1 MIDSDSDEE
10 DTHHNS
16 HVTQFLT
23 YLNDSC
29 SRCRISYLVLTMKD
43 SINEAFD
50 PIELLKDMS
59 TQKKQERLSRIIEDV
74 LSGKIIDRS
83 DSHINSQNNT

>member
-1 MIDSDSDEE
+1 
-10 DTHHNS
+10 
-16 HVTQFLT
+16 
-23 YLNDSC
+23 
-29 SRCRISYLVLTMKD
+29 MKD

-50 PIELLKDMS
+50 PVELLKDMS

-83 DSHINSQNNT
+83 DSHIDSQNNT